1 MNNRHLH
8 PALTMAKT
16 PTMSAITEAFELMQ
30 RGDLAG
36 AETKIA
42 AILARAPDDPD
53 ALHVMAGIHHAKDDL
68 PGAAAFFER
77 AHQASPYDAE
87 IAFNRAVILSML
99 ARHAETIE
107 ACAAFLKLR
116 PGDPEALL
124 MQGVALQAL
133 QQHEAAL
140 AAFDQ
145 TYEHRADVHAR
156 RAASLLALHRTEDAL
171 TAAAR
176 ASGIDPNNPDAHYH
190 RGAAFARLELWRE
203 ATEAFDAAL
212 KLAPKQI
219 AIRAARAPALA
230 RLSRFDEALAD
241 IDAVLARAPD
251 RAEYQARRAEILAA
265 RAADKP

>member
-1 MNNRHLH
+1 
-8 PALTMAKT
+8 
-16 PTMSAITEAFELMQ
+16 MSAITEAFELMQ

-36 AETKIA
+36 AEA
-42 AILARAPDDPD
+42 RVSAILERAPADSD
-53 ALHVMAGIHHAKDDL
+53 ALHVMAGIHHAKGDL
-68 PGAAAFFER
+68 PGAAIYFER

-87 IAFNRAVILSML
+87 IAFNRAVILSTL

-133 QQHEAAL
+133 RQHEAAL
-140 AAFDQ
+140 SAFDQ

-156 RAASLLALHRTEDAL
+156 RAASLLALQRTEDAL

-176 ASGIDPNNPDAHYH
+176 ACGIDPNNPDAHYH

-203 ATEAFDAAL
+203 AIEAFDVAL

-219 AIRAARAPALA
+219 AIRAARAYVLA

-241 IDAVLARAPD
+241 IDAALARAPD
-251 RAEYQARRAEILAA
+251 RAEYQARRVQILAA
-265 RAADKP
+265 RAAHKP

>member
-1 MNNRHLH
+1 
-8 PALTMAKT
+8 
-16 PTMSAITEAFELMQ
+16 MSAITEAFELMQ
-30 RGDLAG
+30 RGDLAA

-42 AILARAPDDPD
+42 AILERTPEDAD
-53 ALHVMAGIHHAKDDL
+53 ALHVMAGVHHAKGDL
-68 PGAAAFFER
+68 PGAASYFER
-77 AHQASPYDAE
+77 AHQVSPYDAE

-99 ARHAETIE
+99 GRRAETVE

-124 MQGVALQAL
+124 MQGVALAAL
-133 QQHEAAL
+133 GQHEAAL

-190 RGAAFARLELWRE
+190 RGAAFVRLELWPE
-203 ATEAFDAAL
+203 AIEAFDLAL
-212 KLAPKQI
+212 RLAPNNV

-241 IDAVLARAPD
+241 IDAALARVPD
-251 RAEYQARRAEILAA
+251 RAEYQARRTEILAA
-265 RAADKP
+265 RAAHKP